1 MLFRSTPGRYVS
13 LSVSD
18 TGVGIDAQTQA
29 RMFEPFFS
37 TKGPNQSTKGPN
49 QGTGLGLANVYGI
62 VEQNGGFVNVY
73 GEPGFGATFRIY
85 IPGMDGEATAPEA
98 SGEAVATPAGSGAI
112 LLVED
117 DDLVRAMTME
127 ALVSIGDTPL
137 GAKSPEQAL
146 ELCSAKGSG
155 VRLMLTDVIMPG
167 MNGIELRDRIWATHP
182 GMRVLFMS
190 GYASDVIVKRGIL
203 RAGVKFIQK
212 PFGIDELGR
221 RIAETLTGN

>member
-1 MLFRSTPGRYVS
+1 M
-13 LSVSD
+13 
-18 TGVGIDAQTQA
+18 
-29 RMFEPFFS
+29 
-37 TKGPNQSTKGPN
+37 
-49 QGTGLGLANVYGI
+49 
-62 VEQNGGFVNVY
+62 
-73 GEPGFGATFRIY
+73 
-85 IPGMDGEATAPEA
+85 
-98 SGEAVATPAGSGAI
+98 
-112 LLVED
+112 ED

-203 RAGVKFIQK
+203 RAGVNFIQK